1 MTQRPPAARAAGIF
15 IIILMVG
22 LFQQN
27 LVMAENFRAGFAKTN
42 ITPEVPMP
50 LWGYGA
56 RMDLLS
62 TGVRDSLYAKVLL
75 LEAGNDRLAL
85 VGLDLGRSPTEES
98 MNRIMEK
105 IQAFGVDHIF
115 IVGSHTHHGPII
127 ELKNEP
133 GMGRGRFDEQVLNYS
148 LILEDAIVDI
158 IRSASENL
166 QPARIGWDI
175 QSVDMNRNRH
185 TSYEPKPRD
194 ADLTVIRVDDVN
206 GNPLAILVNFAA
218 HPTMLPVDDLRY
230 SAEWPGRMMQRVEAE
245 MGVDCLFMQGA
256 AGDLTVRRTER
267 GSGSDGFG
275 DALAQ
280 KVIEI
285 AEKIDTSVPKKPR
298 IQAMMKTYNFA
309 SRVDPK
315 NETLMNVYR
324 LAYFP
329 ELVNAMLTE
338 YEESTVRAVLTVALI
353 NNELALVGG
362 SGEFFSAH
370 SVRLKERFRDADL
383 VFFGFNNGHHL
394 YFPTIEGVA
403 EGGYGA
409 DALMAWVEVGAP
421 EIMMNEALQILYHMR
436 GKMEP
441 PK

>member
-1 MTQRPPAARAAGIF
+1 
-15 IIILMVG
+15 
-22 LFQQN
+22 
-27 LVMAENFRAGFAKTN
+27 
-42 ITPEVPMP
+42 
-50 LWGYGA
+50 
-56 RMDLLS
+56 
-62 TGVRDSLYAKVLL
+62 
-75 LEAGNDRLAL
+75 
-85 VGLDLGRSPTEES
+85 

-409 DALMAWVEVGAP
+409 DALMAWVEVGTP